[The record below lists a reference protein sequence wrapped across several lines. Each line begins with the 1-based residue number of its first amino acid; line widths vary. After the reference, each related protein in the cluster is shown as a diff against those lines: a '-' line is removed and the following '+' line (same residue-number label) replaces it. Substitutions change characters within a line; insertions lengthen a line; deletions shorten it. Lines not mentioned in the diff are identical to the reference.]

1 MEITEILYIVLI
13 VSVAVIT
20 ITIVWLANE
29 LMQLIKSLRRSAND
43 TALMTNE
50 LKDKVLLV
58 SEALDR
64 AGTAATKIIGMIE
77 DGIETIR
84 EKKDQISNSIGL
96 VAGVGDYY
104 KQRKQAKV
112 EEKEAKEEALEDEP
126 EKDTEDEKSAAETN
140 DKEEKPKKE

>member
-112 EEKEAKEEALEDEP
+112 EEKEAKEALEDEP